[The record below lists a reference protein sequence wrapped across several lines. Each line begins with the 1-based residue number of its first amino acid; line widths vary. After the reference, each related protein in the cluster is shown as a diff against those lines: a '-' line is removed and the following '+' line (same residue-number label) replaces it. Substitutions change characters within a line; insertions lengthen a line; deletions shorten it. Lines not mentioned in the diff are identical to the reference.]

1 MGGRRVFELAREFNI
16 GSKELLSELKKL
28 GLEVSSHMAVL
39 DDKTA
44 ALLRNRF
51 AKKGN
56 ETHKVSEAFKGV
68 KSTAKTIL
76 IKKKPKPEAVE
87 EAEIPPVP
95 VETAVPPEEEIV
107 AAQRVREEEKPVV
120 EEKVKEVAKEEAPAV
135 LGVEKALEAVVPE
148 GIGQPLQE
156 ALIKEPAAE
165 RKPPQAEA
173 KKGEVTAERKAEPK
187 EQRKKGIKVIVA
199 EPEEDLLIS
208 HRWKS
213 FKTIPKKEKR
223 GRPIAPTFKKPKT
236 LQPVEITKPRKKV
249 IKLYEGTTVK
259 EFADMIGQKSSEVM
273 SKLIEMGT
281 MVTINHPIDVD
292 AAILIADSYGLKVEV
307 AAEKK
312 LEEYIEE
319 AEEAA
324 ELLKPRAPVVTVM
337 GHVDHGKTSLLDA
350 IRKTK
355 VTEGEAGGI
364 TQHIG
369 AYVVDTDGKRVVFL
383 DTPGHEAF
391 TAMRARGAKV
401 TDIVIL
407 VVAAD
412 DGVMPQTIEAINHA
426 RAANVPIIVAINKI
440 DKPGANPERIRQE
453 LTKYGLV
460 PEAWGGQNI
469 FVEVSAKQR
478 TGLDHLIEMVLLQ
491 AEVLELKAN
500 PDKKARGVILEAKL
514 DKGRGPVATVLVQG
528 GTLKQGDPFVCGTY
542 YGRVRMLLNDKGKP
556 LQSASPATPV
566 EVIGLSG
573 VPQAGDTFAAV
584 DDEHIA
590 KSIATERL
598 QKQRIAG
605 LEKAKKVTLD
615 ELYSQIT
622 SGVVRELNI
631 IIKADV
637 QGSVEAVTEAL
648 ERLGTEAVK
657 VRIIHGGVGGI
668 TETDVMLASASNAII
683 IGFNVR
689 PEPKASVLAEKE
701 NVDIRVYNII
711 YDAVADIK
719 AAMEGLLEP
728 TLKEQ
733 ITGRAEVRQVFTV
746 SKVGTIAGSYVLDG
760 VISRASTGVR
770 LIRDNVEIYK
780 GKIASLRR
788 FKDDVREVQAGYECG
803 ISIENFNDLKVGD
816 VIEAFVIEKIA
827 AKL

>member
-1 MGGRRVFELAREFNI
+1 MGGKRVFELAKEFEI
-16 GSKELLSELKKL
+16 SSKELIEELKKL
-28 GLEVSSHMAVL
+28 GIEVSNHMAVMDEKAMGRL
-39 DDKTA
+39 KG
-44 ALLRNRF
+44 RF
-51 AKKGN
+51 NKQGEKI
-56 ETHKVSEAFKGV
+56 SEAFKGV
-68 KSTAKTIL
+68 KSSAKTIL
-76 IKKKPKPEAVE
+76 IKKKPKIEAGE
-87 EAEIPPVP
+87 EIKPAVP
-95 VETAVPPEEEIV
+95 VTPESAKTIVPPGVIPKAEEITRGEITEETQPG
-107 AAQRVREEEKPVV
+107 AEEKAEKIEKREYLVEAPAPLVTGQETVPATGSPRVSKEVIKKASPIV
-120 EEKVKEVAKEEAPAV
+120 EEKKGAKEQ
-135 LGVEKALEAVVPE
+135 K
-148 GIGQPLQE
+148 
-156 ALIKEPAAE
+156 
-165 RKPPQAEA
+165 
-173 KKGEVTAERKAEPK
+173 
-187 EQRKKGIKVIVA
+187 KKGIKVIIT

-208 HRWKS
+208 QRWKS
-213 FKTIPKKEKR
+213 FKAIPKKEKR
-223 GRPIAPTFKKPKT
+223 ARPGARFKLTKT
-236 LQPVEITKPRKKV
+236 DQSIEITKPRKKM
-249 IKLYEGTTVK
+249 IKFYEGTTVK
-259 EFADMIGQKSSEVM
+259 EFADLIGQKSNEVIA
-273 SKLIEMGT
+273 KLIGMGM
-281 MVTINHPIDVD
+281 MVTINQPVDID
-292 AAILIADSYGLKVEV
+292 AALLVADSYGLKVEM
-307 AAEKK
+307 ATEKK

-319 AEEAA
+319 PEDAP

-369 AYVVDTDGKRVVFL
+369 AYVVDADGKRVVFL

-391 TAMRARGAKV
+391 TAMRARGAKI

-426 RAANVPIIVAINKI
+426 KAANVPIIVAINKI

-460 PEAWGGQNI
+460 PEEWGGENI
-469 FVEVSAKQR
+469 FAEVSAKQR
-478 TGLDHLIEMVLLQ
+478 IGLDHLIEMILLQ

-500 PDKKARGVILEAKL
+500 PDKNTRGVILEAKL

-528 GTLKQGDPFVCGTY
+528 GTLKQGAPFVCGTY
-542 YGRVRMLLNDKGKP
+542 WGRVRMLLSDTGKP
-556 LQSASPATPV
+556 IQEAPPATPV
-566 EVIGLSG
+566 EVLGFSG
-573 VPQAGDTFAAV
+573 VPQAGDIFAVA

-590 KSIATERL
+590 KSIAASRL

-605 LEKAKKVTLD
+605 LEKARKVTLD
-615 ELYSQIT
+615 ELYSQIKD
-622 SGVVRELNI
+622 GVMRELNI

-637 QGSVEAVTEAL
+637 QGSAEAVSEAL

-657 VRIIHGGVGGI
+657 VRIIHGGVGAI

-683 IGFNVR
+683 IGFNLR
-689 PEPKASVLAEKE
+689 PEPKAVALAEKE
-701 NVDIRVYNII
+701 SVDIRLYNII

-733 ITGRAEVRQVFTV
+733 ILGRAEVRQVFIV
-746 SKVGTIAGSYVLDG
+746 SKIGTVAGSYVLDG
-760 VISRASTGVR
+760 TISRSSTGVR
-770 LIRDNVEIYK
+770 LIRDHVEIYK
-780 GKIASLRR
+780 GKIGSLRR

-803 ISIENFNDLKVGD
+803 IGIENFNDIKAGD
-816 VIEAFVIEKIA
+816 IIESFVIEKIA